1 MVETPVMPKAPAP
14 KKSRTKKEAAQN
26 SVGSAPSGSPVTE
39 KIMDETVTDGAQ
51 NGILLDHSF
60 VLENPETT
68 ATIGEGVDPEG
79 SPNEEQTVLTHV
91 SAPARPSG
99 SDVHG
104 TLPLVDIVRAVV
116 KPLARGDCPTL
127 VKHRSANSQ
136 VAWTLVKATGPS
148 LESAWAACR
157 AVDPGFGPEAFLAM
171 VGSVVGAVPEAYRV
185 VSLLNLD

>member
-14 KKSRTKKEAAQN
+14 RKGRTKKEAAQN
-26 SVGSAPSGSPVTE
+26 PAGSAPSGSPVTAE
-39 KIMDETVTDGAQ
+39 VVTDGAQ
-51 NGILLDHSF
+51 NGTLLDITSC
-60 VLENPETT
+60 VTLEDPETT

-79 SPNEEQTVLTHV
+79 TSNEEQTVLAPV

-99 SDVHG
+99 SDVHD

-127 VKHRSANSQ
+127 VKHRSANRQ

>member
-26 SVGSAPSGSPVTE
+26 PAGSAPSGSPVTAE
-39 KIMDETVTDGAQ
+39 VVTDDAQ
-51 NGILLDHSF
+51 NGILLDNSF
-60 VLENPETT
+60 VTLENPETT
-68 ATIGEGVDPEG
+68 ATIGEGVDSEG
-79 SPNEEQTVLTHV
+79 SSDEGQTVLAPV
-91 SAPARPSG
+91 SAPERPSG
-99 SDVHG
+99 SDMHG
-104 TLPLVDIVRAVV
+104 TPPVVDIVRAVV

-127 VKHRSANSQ
+127 VKHRTANRQ

-157 AVDPGFGPEAFLAM
+157 AVDPGLTPEAFLAM

>member
-14 KKSRTKKEAAQN
+14 KKGRTKKEAAQN
-26 SVGSAPSGSPVTE
+26 PVGSAPSGSPVTAE
-39 KIMDETVTDGAQ
+39 VVTDGAQ

-79 SPNEEQTVLTHV
+79 SPNEEQTFLTHV
-91 SAPARPSG
+91 SAPERPSG

-127 VKHRSANSQ
+127 VKHRSANRQ

-157 AVDPGFGPEAFLAM
+157 AVDPGVGPEAFLAM